1 MIKLRD
7 YQQALSDKVVR
18 LLRVKKIA
26 YLAMEVRT
34 GKTLTSLNA
43 ANDYGAKKVLFLTK
57 LKAIKSIQDDYN
69 KLKPNFEIQI
79 INNESLH
86 KITNNDF
93 DLLISDE
100 HHRNSAFPKPNKT
113 AKMIK
118 ERFGDLP
125 MIFLSGTPAI
135 ESGSQWYHT
144 FWISNYSPFGLYKN
158 FYIWANEFTR
168 PKIRYLG
175 AIQVRDY
182 SDSIDD
188 LILPVVEPYLLRY
201 TQEEAGFESKVT
213 ERVLYCKMK
222 EQTNILVKRLL
233 KDNIIEGSKEVI
245 LGDTAVKLMSKVHQ
259 LSNGTCIFESGNS
272 LILDLSKAE
281 FIKEYFKNQKIAL
294 FYFFQKEY
302 EILKEVFG
310 DNLTNDL
317 DEFNT
322 TEKNIA
328 LQQVAG
334 SEGISLKAAKSLVYY
349 SFGYSGKNFVQGRDR
364 MTTIDRDVNDVYF
377 VFQKGDINEK
387 IYKVIS
393 QKKRY
398 SEKLFTKQYKV
409 KL

>member
-7 YQQALSDKVVR
+7 YQQDLSDKVVR

-26 YLAMEVRT
+26 YLAMEVKT
-34 GKTLTSLNA
+34 SKTLTSLNA

-69 KLKPNFEIQI
+69 KLNPNFEIQI

-86 KITNNDF
+86 KVTDNDF

-144 FWISNYSPFGLYKN
+144 FWISNYSPFAIYKN

-182 SDSIDD
+182 SDSIDN

-201 TQEEAGFESKVT
+201 TQEQAGFESKVT
-213 ERVLYCKMK
+213 ER
-222 EQTNILVKRLL
+222 IL
-233 KDNIIEGSKEVI
+233 
-245 LGDTAVKLMSKVHQ
+245 
-259 LSNGTCIFESGNS
+259 
-272 LILDLSKAE
+272 
-281 FIKEYFKNQKIAL
+281 
-294 FYFFQKEY
+294 
-302 EILKEVFG
+302 
-310 DNLTNDL
+310 
-317 DEFNT
+317 
-322 TEKNIA
+322 
-328 LQQVAG
+328 
-334 SEGISLKAAKSLVYY
+334 
-349 SFGYSGKNFVQGRDR
+349 
-364 MTTIDRDVNDVYF
+364 
-377 VFQKGDINEK
+377 
-387 IYKVIS
+387 
-393 QKKRY
+393 
-398 SEKLFTKQYKV
+398 
-409 KL
+409 